1 MAQLKKYFKSK
12 KDAQAAA
19 AERNRSHYTSIYH
32 VYKCTKGMRH
42 VGMYAVCDDLEWLNT
57 Y

>member
-1 MAQLKKYFKSK
+1 MATLKKYFKSK
-12 KDAQAAA
+12 KEAQAAA
-19 AERNRSHYTSIYH
+19 EERNRYYQHVH

-42 VGMYAVCDDLEWLNT
+42 VGMYAVCDEIEWLNT